1 MTGDTMSGNRVE
13 KLESRVEELEASVSG
28 LTEELMQTK
37 ARLAEIEDDST
48 DEYIEAGVG
57 SVTDGGSSETGG
69 TSEEANPTEHET
81 QDTEPPEADDI
92 IVA

>member
-1 MTGDTMSGNRVE
+1 MSGNRVE

-37 ARLAEIEDDST
+37 ARLAELEDESKS
-48 DEYIEAGVG
+48 EYIEAGVG
-57 SVTDGGSSETGG
+57 SVSEKDESGNEGDNPSETD
-69 TSEEANPTEHET
+69 SES
-81 QDTEPPEADDI
+81 TEPPESDDI

>member
-1 MTGDTMSGNRVE
+1 MSGNRVE

-37 ARLAEIEDDST
+37 ARLADLEDEST
-48 DEYIEAGVG
+48 GEYIEAGVG
-57 SVTDGGSSETGG
+57 SVSEKRNSSGNEGD
-69 TSEEANPTEHET
+69 NPTERDSQNT
-81 QDTEPPEADDI
+81 KSPEEDDI